1 MTSSKPVLAISAI
14 APIVLL
20 AVVIAFLLGPAST
33 FLQFGVVLPEVSIE
47 KVEFIENEIQAT
59 VRNTGPIDV
68 SVALADVNDRIQPAA
83 IEPDSSLKRFETALV
98 RIPFDWNE
106 GQPYEI
112 GVTVDDGTRFTTQ
125 VDAAFASLEPD
136 VDLFVFLGMIGFL
149 IGVVPIMIGLL
160 WYPFIKKLGK
170 NAFNFFLAFTMGLL
184 IFLGIDAVLEASEI
198 SERHLSSIFNGEL
211 LIATVVILSF
221 LSLYGIGQK
230 LIKTENLSTLSKG
243 LTISLMIA
251 IGIGLHNLGEGL
263 AVGAAIALG
272 EVALSTFLIVGF
284 ATHNTT
290 EGLAI
295 AAPLTNSKA
304 KIAKMVGLGLIAGAP
319 AIFGCWVGGFSFSP
333 LFTLIFLAIGAGA
346 IFQVVISI
354 FQYMKDKSDLLSNT
368 SLFAGVSVGLI
379 VMYLSLI
386 HISEPTRQEANSYA
400 VF

>member
-1 MTSSKPVLAISAI
+1 MPTSKPVLAISAI
-14 APIVLL
+14 GPIILL
-20 AVVIAFLLGPAST
+20 AIVIAFLLGPAST

-68 SVALADVNDRIQPAA
+68 NVAVADVNDRIQPAA
-83 IEPDSSLKRFETALV
+83 IEPDTSLKRFETALV

-112 GVTVDDGTRFTTQ
+112 GVTIDDGTRFSTQ
-125 VDAAFASLEPD
+125 VDAAFASLEPN

-170 NAFNFFLAFTMGLL
+170 NTFNFFLAFTMGLL

-198 SERHLSSIFNGEL
+198 SEKHLSSIFNGEL

-221 LSLYGIGQK
+221 LSLYGVGQK
-230 LIKTENLSTLSKG
+230 LIKTNNLSTLSKG
-243 LTISLMIA
+243 LIISLMIA

-272 EVALSTFLIVGF
+272 EVALSTFLIIGF
-284 ATHNTT
+284 AMHNTT

-304 KIAKMVGLGLIAGAP
+304 KIAKMIGLGLIAGVP
-319 AIFGCWVGGFSFSP
+319 AIFGCWIGGFSFSP

-354 FQYMKDKSDLLSNT
+354 FQYMKEKSDLLSNT
-368 SLFAGVSVGLI
+368 SLFTGISAGLI
-379 VMYLSLI
+379 VMYLTSVI
-386 HISEPTRQEANSYA
+386 I
-400 VF
+400 

>member
-1 MTSSKPVLAISAI
+1 MPTSKPVLAISAI
-14 APIVLL
+14 GPIILL
-20 AVVIAFLLGPAST
+20 AIVIAFLLGPAST

-112 GVTVDDGTRFTTQ
+112 GVTIDDGTRFTTQ
-125 VDAAFASLEPD
+125 VDAAFASLEPN

-184 IFLGIDAVLEASEI
+184 IFLGIDAVFEASEI
-198 SERHLSSIFNGEL
+198 SEKHLSSIFNGEL

-230 LIKTENLSTLSKG
+230 LIKTDNLSTMSKG

-304 KIAKMVGLGLIAGAP
+304 KIAKMAGLGLIAGAP

-354 FQYMKDKSDLLSNT
+354 FQYMRGKSDLLSNT
-368 SLFAGVSVGLI
+368 SLFAGVSAGLI
-379 VMYLSLI
+379 VMYLTSVI
-386 HISEPTRQEANSYA
+386 I
-400 VF
+400 

>member
-20 AVVIAFLLGPAST
+20 AIVIAFLLGPAST

-304 KIAKMVGLGLIAGAP
+304 KIAKMIGLGLIAGAP

-379 VMYLSLI
+379 VMYLTSVI
-386 HISEPTRQEANSYA
+386 I
-400 VF
+400 

>member
-1 MTSSKPVLAISAI
+1 MMPTSKPVLAISAI
-14 APIVLL
+14 GPIILL
-20 AVVIAFLLGPAST
+20 AIVIAFLLGPAST

-68 SVALADVNDRIQPAA
+68 NVVVADVNDRIQPAA

-106 GQPYEI
+106 AQPYEI
-112 GVTVDDGTRFTTQ
+112 GVTIDDGTRFTTQ
-125 VDAAFASLEPD
+125 VDAAFASLEPN

-170 NAFNFFLAFTMGLL
+170 NTFNFFLSFTMGLL

-198 SERHLSSIFNGEL
+198 SEKHLSSIFNGEL

-221 LSLYGIGQK
+221 LSLYGVGQK
-230 LIKTENLSTLSKG
+230 LIKTSNLSTLSKG
-243 LTISLMIA
+243 LVISLMIA

-272 EVALSTFLIVGF
+272 EVALSTFLIIGF
-284 ATHNTT
+284 AMHNTT

-295 AAPLTNSKA
+295 AAPLTSSKA
-304 KIAKMVGLGLIAGAP
+304 KIVKMIGLGLIAGAP
-319 AIFGCWVGGFSFSP
+319 AIFGCWIGGFSFSP

-354 FQYMKDKSDLLSNT
+354 FQYMRQKSDLLSNT
-368 SLFAGVSVGLI
+368 SLFAGISAGLI
-379 VMYLSLI
+379 IMYLTSVI
-386 HISEPTRQEANSYA
+386 I
-400 VF
+400 

>member
-20 AVVIAFLLGPAST
+20 AIVIAFLLGPAST

-354 FQYMKDKSDLLSNT
+354 FHYMKDKSDLLSNT

-379 VMYLSLI
+379 VMYLTSI
-386 HISEPTRQEANSYA
+386 II
-400 VF
+400 

>member
-14 APIVLL
+14 TPIVLL
-20 AVVIAFLLGPAST
+20 AIVIAFLLGPAST

-368 SLFAGVSVGLI
+368 SLFAGVSV
-379 VMYLSLI
+379 
-386 HISEPTRQEANSYA
+386 
-400 VF
+400 

>member
-1 MTSSKPVLAISAI
+1 MPTSKPVLAISAI
-14 APIVLL
+14 GPIILL
-20 AVVIAFLLGPAST
+20 AIVIAFLLGPAST
-33 FLQFGVVLPEVSIE
+33 FLQFGIVLPEVSIE

-59 VRNTGPIDV
+59 VRNTGPIE
-68 SVALADVNDRIQPAA
+68 VAVAVADVNDRIQPAA
-83 IEPDSSLKRFETALV
+83 VEPDSSLQRFETALV

-112 GVTVDDGTRFTTQ
+112 GITINDGTRFSTQ

-198 SERHLSSIFNGEL
+198 SENHLSSIFNGEL

-230 LIKTENLSTLSKG
+230 LIKTNSLSTLSKG

-272 EVALSTFLIVGF
+272 EVALSTFLIIGF

-295 AAPLTNSKA
+295 AAPLTSSKA
-304 KIAKMVGLGLIAGAP
+304 KITKMVGLGLIAGAP

-354 FQYMKDKSDLLSNT
+354 FQYMKGKSDLLSNT
-368 SLFAGVSVGLI
+368 SLFSGVSAGLI
-379 VMYLSLI
+379 IMYLTSVI
-386 HISEPTRQEANSYA
+386 I
-400 VF
+400 

>member
-14 APIVLL
+14 TPIVLL
-20 AVVIAFLLGPAST
+20 AIVIAFLLGPAST

-304 KIAKMVGLGLIAGAP
+304 KIAKMVGLGLIAGTP

-379 VMYLSLI
+379 VMYLTSVI
-386 HISEPTRQEANSYA
+386 I
-400 VF
+400 

>member
-354 FQYMKDKSDLLSNT
+354 FHYMKDKSDLLSNT

-379 VMYLSLI
+379 VMYLTSVI
-386 HISEPTRQEANSYA
+386 I
-400 VF
+400 

>member
-1 MTSSKPVLAISAI
+1 MMTSSKPVLAISAI

-20 AVVIAFLLGPAST
+20 AIMIAFLLGPASS

-47 KVEFIENEIQAT
+47 KIEFIGNEIQAT
-59 VRNTGPIDV
+59 VRNTGPMDV
-68 SVALADVNDRIQPAA
+68 DVVLADVNDRIQPAA
-83 IEPDSSLKRFETALV
+83 IEPDTSLKRFETALV

-112 GVTVDDGTRFTTQ
+112 GVTTNDGTRFAKG
-125 VDAAFASLEPD
+125 VDAAFPALEPN

-170 NAFNFFLAFTMGLL
+170 NTFNFFLAFTMGLL
-184 IFLGIDAVLEASEI
+184 IFLGIDAMLEAAEI
-198 SERHLSSIFNGEL
+198 SENHLSSIFNGEL

-221 LSLYGIGQK
+221 LALYGVGKQLTK
-230 LIKTENLSTLSKG
+230 KTEFSKLSQG
-243 LTISLMIA
+243 LAISLMIA
-251 IGIGLHNLGEGL
+251 IGIGFHNLGEGL

-272 EVALSTFLIVGF
+272 EVALSTFLIIGF

-295 AAPLTNSKA
+295 AAPLTKSKA
-304 KIAKMVGLGLIAGAP
+304 KIMKMIGLGLIAGVP

-333 LFTLIFLAIGAGA
+333 FFTLVFLAIGAGA
-346 IFQVVISI
+346 IFQVVLSI
-354 FQYMKDKSDLLSNT
+354 FQYMKEKSDLLSNT
-368 SLFAGVSVGLI
+368 SLFAGISVGLI
-379 VMYLSLI
+379 VMYLTSVI
-386 HISEPTRQEANSYA
+386 I
-400 VF
+400 

>member
-20 AVVIAFLLGPAST
+20 AIVIAFLLGPAST
-33 FLQFGVVLPEVSIE
+33 FLQFGVILPEVTIE
-47 KVEFIENEIQAT
+47 KVEFVENEIQAT

-68 SVALADVNDRIQPAA
+68 AVVVADVNDRIQPAA
-83 IEPDSSLKRFETALV
+83 IEPDSSLQRFETALV

-106 GQPYEI
+106 AQPYEI
-112 GVTVDDGTRFTTQ
+112 GVTIDDGTRFTTE
-125 VDAAFASLEPD
+125 VDAAFASLEPN

-198 SERHLSSIFNGEL
+198 SEKYLSSIFNGEL

-230 LIKTENLSTLSKG
+230 LIKTDNLSTMSKG

-272 EVALSTFLIVGF
+272 EVALSTFLIIGF

-295 AAPLTNSKA
+295 AAPLTSSKA

-319 AIFGCWVGGFSFSP
+319 AIFGCWIGGFSFSP

-354 FQYMKDKSDLLSNT
+354 FQYMKDKSDLLSST

-379 VMYLSLI
+379 VMYLTSVI
-386 HISEPTRQEANSYA
+386 I
-400 VF
+400 

>member
-1 MTSSKPVLAISAI
+1 MPTSKPVLAISAI
-14 APIVLL
+14 GPIILL
-20 AVVIAFLLGPAST
+20 AIVIAFLLGPAST
-33 FLQFGVVLPEVSIE
+33 FLQFGIVLPEVSIE
-47 KVEFIENEIQAT
+47 KVEFVKNEIQAT

-68 SVALADVNDRIQPAA
+68 NVVVADVNDRIQPAA

-106 GQPYEI
+106 AQPYEI
-112 GVTVDDGTRFTTQ
+112 GITINDGTRFTTQ
-125 VDAAFASLEPD
+125 VDAAFASLEPN

-184 IFLGIDAVLEASEI
+184 IFLGIDAILEASEI
-198 SERHLSSIFNGEL
+198 SDNHLSTIFNGEL

-221 LSLYGIGQK
+221 LSLYGVGQK
-230 LIKTENLSTLSKG
+230 LIKANNLSTLSKG
-243 LTISLMIA
+243 LVISLMIA

-272 EVALSTFLIVGF
+272 EVALSTFLIIGF
-284 ATHNTT
+284 AIHNTT

-304 KIAKMVGLGLIAGAP
+304 KIAKIAKMIGLGLIAGTP
-319 AIFGCWVGGFSFSP
+319 AIFGCWIGGFSFSP
-333 LFTLIFLAIGAGA
+333 FFTLIFLAIGAGA

-354 FQYMKDKSDLLSNT
+354 FQYMREKSDLLSST
-368 SLFAGVSVGLI
+368 SLFTGISAGLI
-379 VMYLSLI
+379 VMYLTSVI
-386 HISEPTRQEANSYA
+386 I
-400 VF
+400 

>member
-20 AVVIAFLLGPAST
+20 AIVIAFLLGPAST

-304 KIAKMVGLGLIAGAP
+304 KIAKMIGLGLIAGTP
-319 AIFGCWVGGFSFSP
+319 AIFGCWIGGFSFSP

-379 VMYLSLI
+379 VMYLTSVI
-386 HISEPTRQEANSYA
+386 I
-400 VF
+400 

>member
-20 AVVIAFLLGPAST
+20 AIMIAFLLGPASS

-47 KVEFIENEIQAT
+47 KIEFIGNEIQAT
-59 VRNTGPIDV
+59 VRNTGPMDV
-68 SVALADVNDRIQPAA
+68 DVVLADVNDRIQPAA
-83 IEPDSSLKRFETALV
+83 IEPDTSLKRFETALV

-112 GVTVDDGTRFTTQ
+112 GITTNDGTRFAKG
-125 VDAAFASLEPD
+125 VDAAFPALEPN

-170 NAFNFFLAFTMGLL
+170 NTFNFFLAFTMGLL
-184 IFLGIDAVLEASEI
+184 IFLGIDAMLEAAEI
-198 SERHLSSIFNGEL
+198 SENHLSSIFNGEL

-221 LSLYGIGQK
+221 LALYGVGKQLTK
-230 LIKTENLSTLSKG
+230 KTEFSKLSQG
-243 LTISLMIA
+243 LAISLMIA
-251 IGIGLHNLGEGL
+251 IGIGFHNLGEGL

-272 EVALSTFLIVGF
+272 EVALSTFLIIGF

-295 AAPLTNSKA
+295 AAPLTKSKA
-304 KIAKMVGLGLIAGAP
+304 KIMKMIGLGLIAGVP
-319 AIFGCWVGGFSFSP
+319 AIFGCWIGGFSFSP
-333 LFTLIFLAIGAGA
+333 FFTLVFLAIGAGA
-346 IFQVVISI
+346 IFQVVLSI
-354 FQYMKDKSDLLSNT
+354 FQYMKEKSDLLSNT
-368 SLFAGVSVGLI
+368 SIFAGISVGLI
-379 VMYLSLI
+379 VMYLTSVI
-386 HISEPTRQEANSYA
+386 I
-400 VF
+400 

>member
-1 MTSSKPVLAISAI
+1 MSTSKPVLAISAI
-14 APIVLL
+14 GPIILL
-20 AVVIAFLLGPAST
+20 AIVIAFLLGPAST

-68 SVALADVNDRIQPAA
+68 NVVVADVNDRIQPAA

-106 GQPYEI
+106 AQPYEI
-112 GVTVDDGTRFTTQ
+112 GVTIDDGTRFSTE
-125 VDAAFASLEPD
+125 VDAAFASLEPN

-160 WYPFIKKLGK
+160 WYPFIKKLGQ
-170 NAFNFFLAFTMGLL
+170 NTFNFFLAFTMGLL

-198 SERHLSSIFNGEL
+198 SEKHLSSIFNGEL

-221 LSLYGIGQK
+221 LSLYGVGQK
-230 LIKTENLSTLSKG
+230 LIKTNNLSTLSKG
-243 LTISLMIA
+243 LVISLMIA

-272 EVALSTFLIVGF
+272 EVALSTFLIIGF
-284 ATHNTT
+284 AMHNTT

-304 KIAKMVGLGLIAGAP
+304 KIAKMIGLGLIAGVP
-319 AIFGCWVGGFSFSP
+319 AIFGCWIGGFSFSP

-354 FQYMKDKSDLLSNT
+354 FQYMKEKSDLLSNT
-368 SLFAGVSVGLI
+368 SLFTGISAGLI
-379 VMYLSLI
+379 VMYLTSVI
-386 HISEPTRQEANSYA
+386 I
-400 VF
+400 

>member
-1 MTSSKPVLAISAI
+1 MPTSKPVLAISAI
-14 APIVLL
+14 GPIILL
-20 AVVIAFLLGPAST
+20 AIVIAFLLGPAST

-68 SVALADVNDRIQPAA
+68 NVVVADVNDRIQPAA

-106 GQPYEI
+106 AQPYEI
-112 GVTVDDGTRFTTQ
+112 GVTIDDGTRFTTE
-125 VDAAFASLEPD
+125 VDAAFASLEPN

-184 IFLGIDAVLEASEI
+184 VFLGIDAVLEASEI
-198 SERHLSSIFNGEL
+198 SEKHLSSIFNGEL

-221 LSLYGIGQK
+221 LSLYGVGQK
-230 LIKTENLSTLSKG
+230 LIKTNNLSTLSKG
-243 LTISLMIA
+243 LIISLMIA

-272 EVALSTFLIVGF
+272 EVALSTFLIIGF
-284 ATHNTT
+284 AMHNTT

-304 KIAKMVGLGLIAGAP
+304 KIAKMIGLGLIAGVP
-319 AIFGCWVGGFSFSP
+319 AIFGCWIGGFSFSP

-354 FQYMKDKSDLLSNT
+354 FQYMKEKSDLLSNT
-368 SLFAGVSVGLI
+368 SLFAGISAGLI
-379 VMYLSLI
+379 VMYLTSVI
-386 HISEPTRQEANSYA
+386 I
-400 VF
+400 

>member
-20 AVVIAFLLGPAST
+20 AIVIAFLLGPAST
-33 FLQFGVVLPEVSIE
+33 FLQFGVVLPEVTIE
-47 KVEFIENEIQAT
+47 KVEFVENEIQAT

-68 SVALADVNDRIQPAA
+68 AVVVADVNDRIQPAA

-106 GQPYEI
+106 AQPYEI
-112 GVTVDDGTRFTTQ
+112 GVTIDDGTRFTTE
-125 VDAAFASLEPD
+125 VDAAFASLEPN

-230 LIKTENLSTLSKG
+230 LIKTDNLSTLSKG

-333 LFTLIFLAIGAGA
+333 LFTLIFLSIGAGA
-346 IFQVVISI
+346 IFQGVISI
-354 FQYMKDKSDLLSNT
+354 FQYMKDKSDILSNT
-368 SLFAGVSVGLI
+368 SLFAGVSAGLI
-379 VMYLSLI
+379 IMYLTSVI
-386 HISEPTRQEANSYA
+386 I
-400 VF
+400 

>member
-20 AVVIAFLLGPAST
+20 AIVIAFLLGPAST
-33 FLQFGVVLPEVSIE
+33 FLQFGVILPEVTIE

-68 SVALADVNDRIQPAA
+68 SIAVADVNDRIQPAA
-83 IEPDSSLKRFETALV
+83 VEPDSSLKRFETALV

-106 GQPYEI
+106 AQPYEI
-112 GVTVDDGTRFTTQ
+112 GVTVDDGTRFSTE
-125 VDAAFASLEPD
+125 VDAAFASLEPN

-170 NAFNFFLAFTMGLL
+170 NTFNFFLAFTMGLL

-304 KIAKMVGLGLIAGAP
+304 KIAKMVGLGLIAGTP

-379 VMYLSLI
+379 VMYLTSVI
-386 HISEPTRQEANSYA
+386 I
-400 VF
+400 